1 MFSLYIKSLVI
12 FISGCFLSEPV
23 FSQVHP
29 VYQEVDHILW
39 VVKDL
44 KSTKKGWS
52 GIGFKEVEDLKGAK
66 LFSHGLKQ
74 SKTSVKASMAHI
86 GGAKALWIQPGK
98 DQTIL
103 TKYLS
108 NNGEGAIALIH
119 KVKDEAQ
126 LSELTSQLA
135 RANIGKIATYTL
147 ETKTGDLNYT
157 FMDTW
162 EKGKYY
168 LGFVIDE
175 RIGNPPFE
183 GQNELNMKFSQ
194 YAFAINDDKP
204 ISAFWVSAG
213 LPAMEITHGEISDK
227 AYFEQPADFDM
238 NLGWQRHGKIVYEW
252 CIPLTGPNVY
262 ADHIRK
268 QGEGIQHFGFNV
280 DDMDAAID
288 YFKQKGYK
296 ISMSGGWGEKGKKGS
311 GRFAYVD
318 LSRIGGMTIEL
329 LWSYKE

>member
-1 MFSLYIKSLVI
+1 MVRSSIASVFIFVLIISLSN
-12 FISGCFLSEPV
+12 PM

-66 LFSHGLKQ
+66 LLSHGLKQ
-74 SKTSVKASMAHI
+74 SKTSVKASVAHL

-103 TKYLS
+103 TKHLANY
-108 NNGEGAIALIH
+108 GEGAIALIH

-126 LSELTSQLA
+126 LSELVSQLA
-135 RANIGKIATYTL
+135 RANIGKIASYTL
-147 ETKTGDLNYT
+147 QTKSGDLNYT

-162 EKGKYY
+162 ENGKYY

-175 RIGNPPFE
+175 RTGDPALE

-194 YAFAINDDKP
+194 YAFAIKNNEPVSD
-204 ISAFWVSAG
+204 FWVTAG
-213 LPAMEITHGEISDK
+213 LPALEITHGEIWDK
-227 AYFEQPADFDM
+227 AYFEQPANFDM

-252 CIPLTGPNVY
+252 CIPLTGPTVY

-280 DDMDAAID
+280 DDMDQAID

-318 LSRIGGMTIEL
+318 LTKIGGMTIEL
-329 LWSYKE
+329 LWNYRE

>member
-1 MFSLYIKSLVI
+1 MVRSSIASLLI
-12 FISGCFLSEPV
+12 FILILSLSLPA
-23 FSQVHP
+23 FSQVNP

-39 VVKDL
+39 IVKDL

-66 LFSHGLKQ
+66 LLSHGLKQ
-74 SKTSVKASMAHI
+74 SKTSVKASLAHL
-86 GGAKALWIQPGK
+86 GGAKALWIQPGN

-103 TKYLS
+103 TKHLA

-119 KVKDEAQ
+119 KVKNEAQ

-147 ETKTGDLNYT
+147 QTKTGDLNYT

-162 EKGKYY
+162 DRGKYY

-175 RIGNPPFE
+175 RAAEPSDE
-183 GQNELNMKFSQ
+183 GKNELNMKFSQ
-194 YAFAINDDKP
+194 YAFAIKDDQP
-204 ISAFWVSAG
+204 VSDFWASAG
-213 LPAMEITHGEISDK
+213 LPALEITHGEIWDK
-227 AYFEQPADFDM
+227 AYFEQPANFDM

-252 CIPLTGPNVY
+252 CIPLTGPTVY
-262 ADHIRK
+262 ADHIRR

-280 DDMDAAID
+280 DDMDEAID

-318 LSRIGGMTIEL
+318 LSKIGGMTVEL